1 MPCEPV
7 TPHTAWRITIAG
19 RITPRAATAFRQ
31 DTAFGRD
38 YYALKSHYGPA
49 EPALSASS
57 RLLRG
62 EISSCAGAASR
73 GGVRK
78 HVRGDVAR
86 RHGSATRLGAG
97 PSRAG
102 PVRTPCAESPPP
114 SCVRFQCVIKS
125 RPWPEAP
132 SPHASS
138 PRQSDRVG
146 RKGETSR
153 PTLRTGKRHTSGIGA
168 REAEIAKATLPIG
181 FCSHRGRK
189 DYRGRKDS
197 LRSLRPL
204 CVLGVKTSR
213 IPFFNAKFAKNS
225 DAKFAKSLRPLRPL
239 WHKMPCLVAESID

>member
-1 MPCEPV
+1 M
-7 TPHTAWRITIAG
+7 
-19 RITPRAATAFRQ
+19 
-31 DTAFGRD
+31 
-38 YYALKSHYGPA
+38 
-49 EPALSASS
+49 
-57 RLLRG
+57 
-62 EISSCAGAASR
+62 
-73 GGVRK
+73 
-78 HVRGDVAR
+78 RGDVAR

-114 SCVRFQCVIKS
+114 SCVRFQCVIKF
-125 RPWPEAP
+125 RPWPEAS

-181 FCSHRGRK
+181 FCPHRGRK
-189 DYRGRKDS
+189 DP

-213 IPFFNAKFAKNS
+213 TPFPTQS
-225 DAKFAKSLRPLRPL
+225 SQRTLTQCSQSLCGLCVLCGTKCHVLLPNR
-239 WHKMPCLVAESID
+239 SIEGLAV

>member
-7 TPHTAWRITIAG
+7 
-19 RITPRAATAFRQ
+19 TPRAATAFRQ

-57 RLLRG
+57 RLLPSRLLRG
-62 EISSCAGAASR
+62 EISSCAGAAAR
-73 GGVRK
+73 GGVRE

-86 RHGSATRLGAG
+86 RHGSATRPGAG

-125 RPWPEAP
+125 RPWPEP
-132 SPHASS
+132 SSPQASS

-153 PTLRTGKRHTSGIGA
+153 PTLRIGERHTSGIGA
-168 REAEIAKATLPIG
+168 REAEIAKATLPID

-189 DYRGRKDS
+189 DP

-213 IPFFNAKFAKNS
+213 TPFSNAKSAKNS
-225 DAKFAKSLRPLRPL
+225 DATFARPLRPLRPL